1 MDELIKLATTQGVW
15 AVLSCL
21 LIVYI
26 LKKQEERDLNQE
38 EREKKYQN
46 IIQELIVK
54 FNVIDSVDLNIK
66 EIKNTLNKITI
77 NKED

>member
-77 NKED
+77 KKED